1 MKQRNTL
8 TSEQD
13 AEFDARMRHW
23 QARLGL
29 LDWRLVRGS
38 RKTTAMADVKI
49 NYGSRLASYVTGN
62 FGAEGVSSETIDAV
76 ARHEALHVLLA
87 DLIHVAGLAEPDAVT
102 LEAAEHR
109 IVNVLEKLLG
119 PL

>member
-1 MKQRNTL
+1 MTQRNTF

-13 AEFDARMRHW
+13 
-23 QARLGL
+23 
-29 LDWRLVRGS
+29 
-38 RKTTAMADVKI
+38 
-49 NYGSRLASYVTGN
+49 
-62 FGAEGVSSETIDAV
+62 
-76 ARHEALHVLLA
+76 A

-119 PL
+119 PP